1 MESGVSL
8 NFPCFLSHR
17 TQSYVVGEE
26 VFLVPFMSTQSV
38 DPDTYNIA
46 AGLQVRLVDCHL
58 DVGKLLYTPSNELY
72 IEKVLYFLF
81 ALLPKKLRKI
91 AVYKYE
97 S

>member
-1 MESGVSL
+1 
-8 NFPCFLSHR
+8 
-17 TQSYVVGEE
+17 VVGEE

-38 DPDTYNIA
+38 DPVTYNIA
-46 AGLQVRLVDCHL
+46 AGLQVRLVDYHL
-58 DVGKLLYTPSNELY
+58 DIGKLLYTQSNELY

-91 AVYKYE
+91 TVYKYE